1 MSSFERASGWLH
13 GLTDLM
19 LQRIITIRNVGRFKN
34 CAASGDVTFRR
45 YTLVFAENARGK
57 TTLCDILRSLFT
69 NTPAI
74 VIGRTTLGSPDPP
87 EIQLLTANGN
97 IAFRNGA
104 WTAAYPDIAVFDG
117 TYVREN
123 VFAGDAVDVEHRRNL
138 YRVIIG
144 AQGVAL
150 AASLDD
156 LDNQIKAKNAEIR
169 DNRAQMQRHMAQG
182 MTVEAF
188 IALAQDPEI
197 DARIAAKEQEL
208 QAARQADQLQQK
220 AALSALTVPVFP
232 AAFAELLAKTFANV
246 AADAERRVSEHI
258 ARHRMQTRGETWIT
272 EGLQY
277 IAEDSC
283 PFCSQRLEGVGLIQD
298 YRSFFSR
305 EYHAL
310 RQEVT
315 GLKRQVDAAIG
326 ERAAAALEQ
335 TVLQNGNAAESW
347 RRYCELAATEL
358 PESGR
363 IGDVMGALRESAQ
376 ALLDVKAGTPLDTV
390 APDDRFTQALGAF
403 ESLRTSFGTYNA
415 TVATANAVITARKR
429 QAQAANVRDVES
441 ALARLKAQKARH
453 TADVQALCD
462 TDARLQAGKT
472 TLEGDK
478 ATARQ
483 QLDAHT
489 QHVITQYG
497 QHINWYLERINAS
510 FRITTPTHTYR
521 GGPPSTSYQI
531 VINHNAVDLGDPAT
545 PPDRPSFKNTLS
557 GGDRS
562 TLALAFFFAQLEQ
575 DASRANKVVVFD
587 DPFGSQ
593 DGFRRNHTVNQIYKC
608 GQNCAQVVVLS
619 HDPGFLH
626 LLWERVAPADRKSLC
641 MARIGE
647 ENTTIAEWDIERAV
661 QARYLADLGTLQR
674 FFSDGEG
681 DPRDVIQKIRPALE
695 AYCRNLYPTQFGE
708 QETMGSIV
716 GKIRDAGAAHPLS
729 SIVDYLDELNIYCR
743 RYHHGE
749 NPNAATEPVDDA
761 ELQGYVRRTL
771 KLVGC
776 LM

>member
-1 MSSFERASGWLH
+1 
-13 GLTDLM
+13 M
-19 LQRIITIRNVGRFKN
+19 LQRIISIKNVGRFKN
-34 CAASGDVTFRR
+34 CAAIGDVTFRR
-45 YTLVFAENARGK
+45 YTLMLAENARGK

-69 NTPAI
+69 NAPAI
-74 VIGRTTLGSPDPP
+74 VIGRATLGSPDPP
-87 EIQLLTANGN
+87 EIQFLTAGGTIN
-97 IAFRNGA
+97 FRNGA
-104 WTAAYPDIAVFDG
+104 WSAVYPDIAVFDG

-123 VFAGDAVDVEHRRNL
+123 VFAGDAVDTEHRRNL

-150 AASLDD
+150 AATLDG
-156 LDNQIKAKNAEIR
+156 LDNQIKGKTTEIR
-169 DNRAQMQRHMAQG
+169 ENRTQMQRHMPQG
-182 MTVEAF
+182 MAPEAF
-188 IALAQDPEI
+188 IALGEDAEI
-197 DARIAAKEQEL
+197 DAKIAAKEQEL
-208 QAARQADQLQQK
+208 QAARQAAQLQQK
-220 AALSALTVPVFP
+220 AGLSALTLPVFP

-246 AADAERRVSEHI
+246 AADAERRVSAHI
-258 ARHRMQTRGETWIT
+258 ERHRMQARGETWIT

-277 IAEDSC
+277 VTDDSC
-283 PFCSQRLEGVGLIQD
+283 PFCDQRLDAVGLIQD
-298 YRSFFSR
+298 YQSFFSR

-310 RQEVT
+310 REEVT

-326 ERAAAALEQ
+326 ERAAAALQQ

-347 RRYCELAATEL
+347 QQYCELATPAL
-358 PESGR
+358 PEAGR
-363 IGDVMGALRESAQ
+363 IGDIMGALRESAQ
-376 ALLDVKAGTPLDTV
+376 ALLDMKAGTPLDAV
-390 APDDRFTQALGAF
+390 PPDDRFTQALGAF
-403 ESLRTSFGTYNA
+403 EALRTSFGTYNA
-415 TVATANAVITARKR
+415 AVATANAVITARKR
-429 QAQAANVRDVES
+429 QAQAANVRDVEN

-453 TADVQALCD
+453 TPEVQALCD
-462 TDARLQAGKT
+462 TDTRLQAEKSA
-472 TLEGDK
+472 LEADK

-489 QHVITQYG
+489 QQVITRYG
-497 QHINWYLERINAS
+497 QRINWYLERINAT
-510 FRITTPTHTYR
+510 FRITPPTHTYR

-531 VINHNAVDLGDPAT
+531 VINQNAVDLGDPAT

-575 DASRANKVVVFD
+575 DANRANKIVVFD
-587 DPFGSQ
+587 DPFGSM
-593 DGFRRNHTVNQIYKC
+593 DGFRRNHTVNQIYRC
-608 GQNCAQVVVLS
+608 GQSCAQVVVLS

-626 LLWERVAPADRKSLC
+626 LLWERVAPAERKSLC

-647 ENTTIAEWDIERAV
+647 ENTTIVDFDIERAV
-661 QARYLADLGTLQR
+661 QARYRADLDTLQR

-681 DPRDVIQKIRPALE
+681 DRRDVIQKIRPVLE

-708 QETMGSIV
+708 QEMMGSIV
-716 GKIRDAGAAHPLS
+716 GKIRDAAHPLS
-729 SIVDYLDELNIYCR
+729 SIADDLDELNVYCR

-761 ELQGYVRRTL
+761 ELQGYVKRTL